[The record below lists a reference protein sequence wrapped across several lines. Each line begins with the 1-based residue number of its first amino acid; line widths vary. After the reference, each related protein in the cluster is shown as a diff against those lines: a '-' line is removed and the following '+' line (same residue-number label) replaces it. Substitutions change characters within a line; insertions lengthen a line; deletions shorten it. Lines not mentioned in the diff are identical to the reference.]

1 MGLNVCESSCCW
13 LKNVL
18 SNKIGL
24 KIESI
29 ADEND
34 VTEDDDFILDWK
46 IGFFS
51 RKEKENYSTY

>member
-1 MGLNVCESSCCW
+1 MGLNVRESSCCW

-24 KIESI
+24 KSESI

-34 VTEDDDFILDWK
+34 DTEDDDDFILDGK
-46 IGFFS
+46 IGLLFFA
-51 RKEKENYSTY
+51 KK